1 MGFCML
7 VGYGAWNL
15 LQRASQTSKL
25 LQFSTKFLFSLLILS
40 HSLKTVARNRDW
52 YSGFTV
58 YTSGIQQN
66 PTSGVMLSNLGVEYA
81 MIEDYKTSEMLYRTS
96 MKNAP
101 RYSRAF
107 FNFGKLMKIQNIHDR
122 AEWGFRQAIALG
134 GNDTTDSKQGE
145 AYYHLI
151 DIVALDP
158 ARQEEALELSHSA
171 LDFANSFSKLYIT
184 HSNLLV
190 QMNRTYE
197 ALSATEMAAS
207 KNPTS
212 SVAHYN
218 LGLVHMKLSQLAQA
232 AVSFRTALSLKQD
245 SIQVMYNLASV
256 LQVTANG
263 HLDTLQE
270 ALGLWIK
277 VLTANPHHTD
287 ALVNLASLYYELKD
301 FSKTRHTLQ
310 QILQQTPNHTDTHYR
325 LAVLEY
331 KQGNYREAM
340 ETFSKVSNL
349 QPGYKKTQSY
359 LELTQRELLQ
369 QRHL

>member
-1 MGFCML
+1 MEQCSVVYLGKKSI
-7 VGYGAWNL
+7 Y
-15 LQRASQTSKL
+15 TSIIC
-25 LQFSTKFLFSLLILS
+25 LFSS
-40 HSLKTVARNRDW
+40 S
-52 YSGFTV
+52 
-58 YTSGIQQN
+58 Q
-66 PTSGVMLSNLGVEYA
+66 
-81 MIEDYKTSEMLYRTS
+81 
-96 MKNAP
+96 
-101 RYSRAF
+101 
-107 FNFGKLMKIQNIHDR
+107 
-122 AEWGFRQAIALG
+122 GFRQAIALG

-158 ARQEEALELSHSA
+158 ARQEEALVLSHSA

-270 ALGLWIK
+270 ALGL
-277 VLTANPHHTD
+277 
-287 ALVNLASLYYELKD
+287 
-301 FSKTRHTLQ
+301 
-310 QILQQTPNHTDTHYR
+310 
-325 LAVLEY
+325 
-331 KQGNYREAM
+331 
-340 ETFSKVSNL
+340 
-349 QPGYKKTQSY
+349 
-359 LELTQRELLQ
+359 
-369 QRHL
+369 